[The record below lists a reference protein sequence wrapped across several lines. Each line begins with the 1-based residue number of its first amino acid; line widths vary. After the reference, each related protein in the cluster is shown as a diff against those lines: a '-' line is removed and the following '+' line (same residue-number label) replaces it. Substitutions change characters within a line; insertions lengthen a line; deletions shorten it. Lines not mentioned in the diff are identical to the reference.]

1 MWTKIFSWAN
11 ANRLVAVIIVA
22 FGILAL
28 ASAADSWRQR
38 KTAEGYL
45 QAGKEQTAQLRQLLD
60 NTTAQYQVRV
70 RDLEARVADAERRV
84 AVARKRLD
92 EARSA
97 SGRPFVPPA
106 GPGEM
111 VDRFGKIGFRGR
123 VK

>member
-1 MWTKIFSWAN
+1 MWPKLFSWAN
-11 ANRLVAVIIVA
+11 ANRLVAVIIVVLLV
-22 FGILAL
+22 LAL

-45 QAGKEQTAQLRQLLD
+45 QAGKEQTEQLRGLLD
-60 NTTAQYQVRV
+60 NTTAQYQVRIQ
-70 RDLEARVADAERRV
+70 DLEARVVDAERRV

-92 EARSA
+92 EARAA

-111 VDRFGKIGFRGR
+111 ADRFGKLGFKGR